1 MCAHRNKMCVSVCA
15 RTHAVLYSVTQLC
28 PVFCNPMDC
37 SLLLCPWNSP
47 GKNTRVGFHFLLQ
60 RIFPTQGSNPCLL
73 CLLHLQAYSSP
84 LAQPESPVC
93 LYLYGCMCVCVY
105 VKEGLPGSPALKNPP
120 AIQDIQD
127 TWVLSL
133 GLEDPLEEE
142 MSIHSSI
149 LAWRIPWME
158 EPGGLQSM
166 GSERVGYD

>member
-1 MCAHRNKMCVSVCA
+1 MCVHIETKCVCLCVH
-15 RTHAVLYSVTQLC
+15 THMQCCTQSLSCVLF
-28 PVFCNPMDC
+28 FCNPMDC

-73 CLLHLQAYSSP
+73 CLLHWQAYSLP
-84 LAQPESPVC
+84 LAQPGSPVC
-93 LYLYGCMCVCVY
+93 LYLYGCVCVCVCVY

-120 AIQDIQD
+120 AIQDTQD

-149 LAWRIPWME
+149 FAWRIPWME
-158 EPGGLQSM
+158 EPGGL
-166 GSERVGYD
+166 